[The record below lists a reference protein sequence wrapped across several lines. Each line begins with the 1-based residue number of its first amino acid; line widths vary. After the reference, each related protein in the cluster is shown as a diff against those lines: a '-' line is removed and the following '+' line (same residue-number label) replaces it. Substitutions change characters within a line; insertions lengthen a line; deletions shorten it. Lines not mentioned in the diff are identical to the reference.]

1 MQPLHAPTSKAPSAL
16 FILHHGL
23 SPVHTMHV
31 PFPTMCIPSPLQDG
45 AAANPE
51 DDSKFDEFM
60 GNDAGALASTGQYD
74 EDDKEADEIWEAV
87 DTFMD
92 ERRRVRGAL
101 PWTSG
106 DG

>member
-1 MQPLHAPTSKAPSAL
+1 MQPCPQCHQCA
-16 FILHHGL
+16 
-23 SPVHTMHV
+23 
-31 PFPTMCIPSPLQDG
+31 SPLQDG